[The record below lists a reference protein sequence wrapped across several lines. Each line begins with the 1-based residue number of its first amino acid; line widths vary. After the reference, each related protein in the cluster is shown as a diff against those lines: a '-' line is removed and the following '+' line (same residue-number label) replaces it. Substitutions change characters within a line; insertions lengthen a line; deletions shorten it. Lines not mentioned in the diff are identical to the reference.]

1 MRRGFTLIELL
12 VVIGM
17 IAVLMGAMG
26 ASTVKARTRAKI
38 ARATQEVKEMTN
50 AILAF
55 ENYAPGHTL
64 ANHANGS
71 WAPCTEGSM
80 AMILGRETGENGE
93 QVPVLYNA
101 SIRGGQL
108 LDPWGHPYEYM
119 IEKTEPFAASA
130 VPNLLTAP
138 ALPNYFRL
146 SDKERE

>member
-26 ASTVKARTRAKI
+26 VSTVKARTRAKI
-38 ARATQEVKEMTN
+38 ARATQETKEMTN

-55 ENYAPGHTL
+55 ENYASGHTL
-64 ANHANGS
+64 DKYVNGS

-80 AMILGRETGENGE
+80 AMILGRETGDNGE

-108 LDPWGHPYEYM
+108 LDPWGHPYEYR
-119 IEKTEPFAASA
+119 IEKTSPFAAGD

>member
-1 MRRGFTLIELL
+1 
-12 VVIGM
+12 
-17 IAVLMGAMG
+17 
-26 ASTVKARTRAKI
+26 
-38 ARATQEVKEMTN
+38 MTN

-64 ANHANGS
+64 DKYANGS
-71 WAPCTEGSM
+71 WAPCTESSM
-80 AMILGRETGENGE
+80 AMILGRETGANGE

-108 LDPWGHPYEYM
+108 LDPWGRPYEYM
-119 IEKTEPFAASA
+119 IEKTSPFAAGA